1 MNNAEF
7 VSERRLV
14 NRLKGF
20 WDMAKGAE
28 ELPPYN
34 KFNKGSIDDLWNNC
48 ILVSVNSS
56 SKQIMYKYEHV
67 GKSAIEAFG
76 KDLTGVYASSY
87 EKSLLH
93 GSNLLKYLDKS
104 IEERSFLVSQGQFV
118 NAEDKIIKFRDC
130 ILPFADGGGNISHLL
145 VGLSWRSF

>member
-1 MNNAEF
+1 VNNAEF

-20 WDMAKGAE
+20 WDLAKGTE
-28 ELPPYN
+28 DLPPYT
-34 KFNKGSIDDLWNNC
+34 KFSKAAIDDLWTNC

-67 GKSAIEAFG
+67 GKSAVEAFG
-76 KDLTGVYASSY
+76 KDLTGAYANSY
-87 EKSLLH
+87 EKSLMH
-93 GSNLLKYLDKS
+93 GSNLMKYLDKS
-104 IEERSFLVSQGQFV
+104 VEERSFLVSQGQFV

-130 ILPFADGGGNISHLL
+130 ILPFADINKNISHLV